1 MSRRRSPS
9 VSAEWL
15 AGAAA
20 GDPAVLQPA
29 LGAAA
34 DNIDE
39 SGLDVRTHALVRLA
53 GLVAAGDG
61 ERTVYDQ
68 RVRTALDY
76 GVTLDEIAGV
86 LIALLPTLGTARVT
100 TAAAA
105 VLGAI
110 GRITAGLPAAPRPEH
125 A

>member
-1 MSRRRSPS
+1 VSRRRSR
-9 VSAEWL
+9 VASAEWL

-20 GDPAVLQPA
+20 GDQAVLQPA
-29 LGAAA
+29 LGPAA

-53 GLVAAGDG
+53 GLVAAGASA
-61 ERTVYDQ
+61 ETVYDQ
-68 RVRTALDY
+68 RVTTALEH

-86 LIALLPTLGTARVT
+86 LIALLPALGTARIT
-100 TAAAA
+100 AAAAA
-105 VLGAI
+105 VLGAV
-110 GRITAGLPAAPRPEH
+110 GRVTAGFPAAPRPEH

>member
-1 MSRRRSPS
+1 MSRPRSR
-9 VSAEWL
+9 VASAEWL

-29 LGAAA
+29 LGTAA

-53 GLVAAGDG
+53 GLVAAGDSA
-61 ERTVYDQ
+61 ETVFDQ
-68 RVRTALDY
+68 RVTAALDH

-100 TAAAA
+100 AAAAA
-105 VLGAI
+105 VLGAV
-110 GRITAGLPAAPRPEH
+110 GRVTAGLPAAPRPEQ

>member
-1 MSRRRSPS
+1 MSRRRGPS
-9 VSAEWL
+9 VSAGWL

-20 GDPAVLQPA
+20 GDPAVLRPA
-29 LGAAA
+29 LGTAAG
-34 DNIDE
+34 NIDE

-53 GLVAAGDG
+53 GLVAAGDCG
-61 ERTVYDQ
+61 QAVYDQ
-68 RVRTALDY
+68 RVSTALDH

-100 TAAAA
+100 AAAAA
-105 VLGAI
+105 VLGAF
-110 GRITAGLPAAPRPEH
+110 GRVTAGILAAPEPEQ

>member
-1 MSRRRSPS
+1 MSRPRSR
-9 VSAEWL
+9 VASAEWL

-29 LGAAA
+29 LGTAA

-53 GLVAAGDG
+53 GLVAAGDSA
-61 ERTVYDQ
+61 ETVYDQ
-68 RVRTALDY
+68 RVTTALDH

-86 LIALLPTLGTARVT
+86 LIALLPALGSARVT
-100 TAAAA
+100 AAAAA
-105 VLGAI
+105 VLGAV
-110 GRITAGLPAAPRPEH
+110 GRVTAGPPAAPRPEH

>member
-1 MSRRRSPS
+1 MSRPRSR
-9 VSAEWL
+9 VASAEWL

-29 LGAAA
+29 LGTAA

-53 GLVAAGDG
+53 GLVAAGDSA
-61 ERTVYDQ
+61 ETVFDQ
-68 RVRTALDY
+68 RVTAALDH

-100 TAAAA
+100 AAAAA
-105 VLGAI
+105 VLGAMS
-110 GRITAGLPAAPRPEH
+110 RVTAGPPAEPEPEH
-125 A
+125 G

>member
-1 MSRRRSPS
+1 MSHPRSR
-9 VSAEWL
+9 VASAEWL

-29 LGAAA
+29 LGTAA

-53 GLVAAGDG
+53 GLVAAGDSA
-61 ERTVYDQ
+61 ETVFDQ
-68 RVRTALDY
+68 RVTAALDH

-100 TAAAA
+100 AAAAA
-105 VLGAI
+105 VLGAV
-110 GRITAGLPAAPRPEH
+110 GRVTAGLPAAPRPEQ

>member
-1 MSRRRSPS
+1 VSRRRGQ
-9 VSAEWL
+9 VGSAEWL

-20 GDPAVLQPA
+20 GDPAILQRA
-29 LGAAA
+29 LGTAA

-53 GLVAAGDG
+53 GLVAAGDCG
-61 ERTVYDQ
+61 ETAYDQ
-68 RVRTALDY
+68 RVMTALDH

-100 TAAAA
+100 AAAAA

-110 GRITAGLPAAPRPEH
+110 GRLTAGIPTAPKPKQ